1 MRKLLDGLSRFSICI
16 THAYLPR
23 GRCDLEGQVIS
34 GPGAKKG
41 FRKYTWVLIV
51 PVGLIPLCVSLATVL
66 GIVGLDP
73 AEQYTRVSAALYF
86 DLPFGAI
93 STGIAAYGFMHRSS
107 WRAVR
112 LYGVFSAVTLI
123 AVVAVAGVVF
133 PAVWSPLGSLK
144 DSLECVLLAIH
155 LACYLDS
162 HRRATR
168 LLVVYH
174 GAEEKDADPSCVCA
188 LGVSRV
194 FRWACLASNGGSLY
208 DSRRWHRHP
217 HGSSHVGVRA
227 QESEIAYR
235 RRNGAVRALDRG
247 RLLKRRVAVDDG

>member
-107 WRAVR
+107 WSDVR

-144 DSLECVLLAIH
+144 DSLEDWLGGHQNASYWLYIWLATLI
-155 LACYLDS
+155 LTGAPLVYWS
-162 HRRATR
+162 FIMERRRKTLIPRAF
-168 LLVVYH
+168 
-174 GAEEKDADPSCVCA
+174 A
-188 LGVSRV
+188 LS
-194 FRWACLASNGGSLY
+194 GSLVFFVGLVL
-208 DSRRWHRHP
+208 SRT
-217 HGSSHVGVRA
+217 VGPYMTAVGGIVILTGVVMWVF
-227 QESEIAYR
+227 E
-235 RRNGAVRALDRG
+235 RRNRK
-247 RLLKRRVAVDDG
+247 LLTDDGMAQFER